1 MSESLHFQEKLVAI
15 LKQSIADNVSL
26 AAELS
31 DLLNISMD
39 SVYRR
44 LRCQS
49 TFSFDEVGLIAE
61 RFSISLDG
69 LFRKEDNQVN
79 FNFNPMYGQ
88 PFNFSKYLEWYATY
102 LSDLARIP
110 ETSVIYA
117 AEDIPVIRHFKYP
130 HLSAFKAYYW
140 SKAVLNIEVF
150 HSKQF
155 DFSEVSQKLIDNNL
169 KTAEAYS
176 KLNVTEIWSEETIT
190 STLRQIRFYFDCHF
204 FDNHE
209 TALIVLSDLRKMFEH
224 MEIECQENDLE
235 TRQRQGDFKLY
246 ISDLMIGNNCVYIE
260 PGKQHAP
267 ERVFIGHNT
276 FNTISTSDP
285 KFLTET
291 RHWINNLIRKSIL
304 LTGSAEK
311 QRVIFFKKMY
321 DKISSLEN
329 YIKQQSEELM
339 ETESI

>member
-1 MSESLHFQEKLVAI
+1 MPESLHFQEKLVAM
-15 LKQSIADNVSL
+15 LKLSIADNVSL

-49 TFSFDEVGLIAE
+49 AFSFDEVGFIAE
-61 RFSISLDG
+61 RFGISLDG
-69 LFRKEDNQVN
+69 LYKKEDNQVN

-88 PFNFSKYLEWYATY
+88 PFNFSKYLEWYASY
-102 LSDLARIP
+102 LTDLAKIP
-110 ETSVIYA
+110 DTKVIYA
-117 AEDIPVIRHFKYP
+117 AEDIPVIRHFRYP

-150 HSKQF
+150 HGKQF
-155 DFSEVSQKLIDNNL
+155 DFSEVSQKLLDNNL

-190 STLRQIRFYFDCHF
+190 STLKQISFYFDCHF
-204 FDNHE
+204 FETHE
-209 TALIVLSDLRKMFEH
+209 TALTVLSDLRKMLEQ
-224 MEIECQENDLE
+224 MEQECQENNNE
-235 TRQRQGDFKLY
+235 NRERAGDFKLY
-246 ISDLMIGNNCVYIE
+246 TSDLMIGNNCVLIE

-291 RHWINNLIRKSIL
+291 RHWINNLIRKSVL

-311 QRVIFFKKMY
+311 QRVMFFKKMY
-321 DKISSLEN
+321 DKITALEN
-329 YIKQQSEELM
+329 YIKQNSEIEVA
-339 ETESI
+339 E

>member
-1 MSESLHFQEKLVAI
+1 MSDPLHFQEKLVAI

-49 TFSFDEVGLIAE
+49 TFSIDEVGLIAE
-61 RFSISLDG
+61 RFGISLDG

-88 PFNFSKYLEWYATY
+88 PFNFSKYLDWYASY
-102 LSDLARIP
+102 LTELAKIP
-110 ETSVIYA
+110 GTKVIYA

-140 SKAVLNIEVF
+140 SKAVLNVEVF
-150 HSKQF
+150 KSKVF
-155 DFSEVSQKLIDNNL
+155 DFSEISQSLIDNNI

-176 KLNVTEIWSEETIT
+176 KLHVTEIWSEETIT
-190 STLRQIRFYFDCHF
+190 STLRQIRYFFDCRL
-204 FDNHE
+204 FDTHE
-209 TALIVLSDLRKMFEH
+209 TALTVVGEVRKMLES
-224 MEIECQENDLE
+224 MEKASQENDME
-235 TRQRQGDFKLY
+235 NRERIGDFKLY
-246 ISDLMIGNNCVYIE
+246 TSDLMIGNNCVYIE

-267 ERVFIGHNT
+267 VRVFIGHNT
-276 FNTISTSDP
+276 FNTISTSDS
-285 KFLTET
+285 KFVNET
-291 RHWINNLIRKSIL
+291 LQWINNLIKKSVL

-311 QRVIFFKKMY
+311 QRVVFFKKMY
-321 DKISSLEN
+321 DKITALET
-329 YIKQQSEELM
+329 YIEQQQKEQEE
-339 ETESI
+339 I

>member
-49 TFSFDEVGLIAE
+49 TFSFDEVGLIAG
-61 RFSISLDG
+61 RFGISLDG

-88 PFNFSKYLEWYATY
+88 PFNFSKYLEWYASY

-110 ETSVIYA
+110 ETNVIYA

-204 FDNHE
+204 FDTHE
-209 TALIVLSDLRKMFEH
+209 TALIVLKDLRKMLEH
-224 MEIECQENDLE
+224 MEVECQENE
-235 TRQRQGDFKLY
+235 SENRQRPGDFRLY
-246 ISDLMIGNNCVYIE
+246 VSDLMIGNNCVYIE
-260 PGKQHAP
+260 PGKQGAP

-276 FNTISTSDP
+276 FNTISTSDS

-291 RHWINNLIRKSIL
+291 RHWISNLIRKSIL

-311 QRVIFFKKMY
+311 LRVVFFKKMY
-321 DKISSLEN
+321 DKISNLEN
-329 YIKQQSEELM
+329 YIRQQSEVED
-339 ETESI
+339 I

>member
-1 MSESLHFQEKLVAI
+1 MSEPLHFQEKLVAM
-15 LKQSIADNVSL
+15 LKLSIADNVSL

-49 TFSFDEVGLIAE
+49 TFSFDEVGLIAD
-61 RFSISLDG
+61 RFGISLDG

-79 FNFNPMYGQ
+79 FHFNPMYGQ
-88 PFNFSKYLEWYATY
+88 PFNFSKYLEWYASY
-102 LSDLARIP
+102 LSELAKIP
-110 ETSVIYA
+110 DTKVIYA

-140 SKAVLNIEVF
+140 SKAVLNIEIF
-150 HSKQF
+150 RSKQF
-155 DFSEVSQKLIDNNL
+155 DFSEISQTLKDNNAR
-169 KTAEAYS
+169 TSAAYA
-176 KLNVTEIWSEETIT
+176 KLNVVEIWSEETIT
-190 STLRQIRFYFDCHF
+190 STLRQIRYYFDCHL
-204 FDNHE
+204 FDTKE
-209 TALIVLSDLRKMFEH
+209 TALTVLGELRQMLEQ
-224 MEIECQENDLE
+224 METECEENDKE
-235 TRQRQGDFKLY
+235 GRQRPGDFQLY
-246 ISDLMIGNNCVYIE
+246 TSDLMIGNNCVYVA

-276 FNTISTSDP
+276 FNTISTSDI
-285 KFLTET
+285 KFLNET
-291 RHWINNLIRKSIL
+291 RHWIDNLIKKSVL

-321 DKISSLEN
+321 DKIGALEN
-329 YIKQQSEELM
+329 YIQLEPASEE
-339 ETESI
+339 I

>member
-1 MSESLHFQEKLVAI
+1 MSDPLHFQEKLVAM

-49 TFSFDEVGLIAE
+49 TFSIDEVGLIAE
-61 RFSISLDG
+61 RFGISLDG

-79 FNFNPMYGQ
+79 FNFNPMYGL
-88 PFNFSKYLEWYATY
+88 PFNFSKYLEWYASY
-102 LSDLARIP
+102 LTELAKIP
-110 ETSVIYA
+110 GTKVIYA

-140 SKAVLNIEVF
+140 SKAVLNVEVF
-150 HSKQF
+150 KSKVF
-155 DFSEVSQKLIDNNL
+155 DFSEISQSLIDNNK
-169 KTAEAYS
+169 KTADAYA

-190 STLRQIRFYFDCHF
+190 STLRQIRYFFDCRL
-204 FDNHE
+204 FDSHE
-209 TALIVLSDLRKMFEH
+209 TALTVVAELRNMLEN
-224 MEIECQENDLE
+224 MEKASQENDME
-235 TRQRQGDFKLY
+235 NRERIGDFKLY
-246 ISDLMIGNNCVYIE
+246 TSDLMIGNNCVYIE

-267 ERVFIGHNT
+267 VRVFIGHNT
-276 FNTISTSDP
+276 FNTISTSDS
-285 KFLTET
+285 KFVNET
-291 RHWINNLIRKSIL
+291 LQWINNLIKKSVL

-311 QRVIFFKKMY
+311 QRVVFFKKMY
-321 DKISSLEN
+321 DKITALET
-329 YIKQQSEELM
+329 YIEQQQKEQEE
-339 ETESI
+339 I

>member
-235 TRQRQGDFKLY
+235 SRQRQGDFKLY

-329 YIKQQSEELM
+329 YIKQQSEEQM

>member
-1 MSESLHFQEKLVAI
+1 MSDPLHFQEKLVAM

-49 TFSFDEVGLIAE
+49 TFSIDEVGLIAE
-61 RFSISLDG
+61 RFGISLDG

-79 FNFNPMYGQ
+79 FNFNPMYGL
-88 PFNFSKYLEWYATY
+88 PFNFSKYLEWYASY
-102 LSDLARIP
+102 LTELAKIP
-110 ETSVIYA
+110 GTKVIYA

-140 SKAVLNIEVF
+140 SKAVLNVEVF
-150 HSKQF
+150 KSKVF
-155 DFSEVSQKLIDNNL
+155 DFSEISQSLIDNNK
-169 KTAEAYS
+169 KTADAYA

-190 STLRQIRFYFDCHF
+190 STLRQIRYFFDCRL
-204 FDNHE
+204 FDSHE
-209 TALIVLSDLRKMFEH
+209 TALTVVAELRNMLEN
-224 MEIECQENDLE
+224 MEKASQENDME
-235 TRQRQGDFKLY
+235 NRERIGDFKLY
-246 ISDLMIGNNCVYIE
+246 TSDLMIGNNCVYIE

-267 ERVFIGHNT
+267 VRVFIGHNT
-276 FNTISTSDP
+276 FNTISTSDS
-285 KFLTET
+285 KFVNET
-291 RHWINNLIRKSIL
+291 LQWINNLIKKSVL

-311 QRVIFFKKMY
+311 QRMVFFKKMY
-321 DKISSLEN
+321 DKINSLEL
-329 YIKQQSEELM
+329 YIQQQNDIEDDV
-339 ETESI
+339 

>member
-1 MSESLHFQEKLVAI
+1 MSDPLHFQEKLVAI

-49 TFSFDEVGLIAE
+49 TFSIDEVGLIAE
-61 RFSISLDG
+61 RFGISLDG

-79 FNFNPMYGQ
+79 FNFNPMFGQ
-88 PFNFSKYLEWYATY
+88 PFNFSKYLDWYASY
-102 LSDLARIP
+102 LTELAKIP
-110 ETSVIYA
+110 GTKVIYA

-140 SKAVLNIEVF
+140 SKAVLNVEVF
-150 HSKQF
+150 KSKVF
-155 DFSEVSQKLIDNNL
+155 DFSEISQSLIDNNI

-176 KLNVTEIWSEETIT
+176 KLHVTEIWSEETIT
-190 STLRQIRFYFDCHF
+190 STLRQIRYFFDCRL
-204 FDNHE
+204 FDTHE
-209 TALIVLSDLRKMFEH
+209 TALTVVGEVRKMLES
-224 MEIECQENDLE
+224 MEKASQENDME
-235 TRQRQGDFKLY
+235 NRERIGDFKLY
-246 ISDLMIGNNCVYIE
+246 TSDLMIGNNCVYIE

-267 ERVFIGHNT
+267 VRVFIGHNT
-276 FNTISTSDP
+276 FNTISTSDS
-285 KFLTET
+285 KFVYET
-291 RHWINNLIRKSIL
+291 LQWINNLIKKSVL

-311 QRVIFFKKMY
+311 QRVVFFKKMY
-321 DKISSLEN
+321 DKITALET
-329 YIKQQSEELM
+329 YIEQQQKEQEE
-339 ETESI
+339 I